1 MLTSQKLRG
10 PTPSDFFGAMLSLVV
25 WLSHPALADTAYRCG
40 DAYSASNQCSHGVA
54 AEVLPANALH
64 IKGQGKTNA
73 NADLREAQAL
83 EKQRLQA
90 ERQAAHTA
98 AVRITAP
105 HVPPASGNP
114 PAPLPQNGEPKSK
127 LSNKRPSPY
136 FTAVDPHA
144 VPKKKGTAKTV
155 PENPSTSP

>member
-1 MLTSQKLRG
+1 MLTSQTLRD
-10 PTPSDFFGAMLSLVV
+10 PTPSDFLGAMLTLVV

-40 DAYSASNQCSHGVA
+40 NAYSASNQCSHGVA

-64 IKGQGKTNA
+64 IKGQGKANA
-73 NADLREAQAL
+73 NTDLREAQAL

-105 HVPPASGNP
+105 HMPTTSGNP
-114 PAPLPQNGEPKSK
+114 PAPLHQRGEAKSQH
-127 LSNKRPSPY
+127 SNKRPSPY
-136 FTAVDPHA
+136 FTAVDPQA
-144 VPKKKGTAKTV
+144 APKKKGTAKTV
-155 PENPSTSP
+155 PENPSISP